1 VRKLGVTPRARSRPD
16 RAGDPL
22 DGLVNLFDLGIVLSV
37 AFLLAALSS
46 LKLSDILTDEKV
58 EVIRN
63 TSKGQQIITRQG
75 QKVTKIQLQPGQK
88 VVGRGDRIGSVYRLN
103 DGRVVYVQDGTAPPA
118 GATPATPPST
128 GGSGSGTKPPSGGG
142 ASPPSGSGGST
153 TTTPPPT
160 STTPPPSGG
169 GTPPSSTPKTTP
181 PPAGRGGQ

>member
-1 VRKLGVTPRARSRPD
+1 MKKLGVTPRARSRPD
-16 RAGDPL
+16 RGGDPL

-46 LKLSDILTDEKV
+46 LKLDDILTNERV

-75 QKVTKIQLQPGQK
+75 QKVTRIQLQPGQK

-103 DGRVVYVQDGTAPPA
+103 DGRIVYVEDGTAPPA
-118 GATPATPPST
+118 GSTPANPTTPPP
-128 GGSGSGTKPPSGGG
+128 GG
-142 ASPPSGSGGST
+142 GSGGSGGGGNT
-153 TTTPPPT
+153 TTTPPPGT

-169 GTPPSSTPKTTP
+169 GTAPSTPTTPTTPTTP
-181 PPAGRGGQ
+181 PPSGGGSRE

>member
-1 VRKLGVTPRARSRPD
+1 VRSLAVTPRARSRPD

-46 LKLSDILTDEKV
+46 LKLDDILTNEKV

-75 QKVTKIQLQPGQK
+75 QKVTRIQLQPGQR

-103 DGRVVYVQDGTAPPA
+103 DGRIVYVDDGTAPPA
-118 GATPATPPST
+118 GSTPATPT
-128 GGSGSGTKPPSGGG
+128 PPSGG
-142 ASPPSGSGGST
+142 SGRGGT
-153 TTTPPPT
+153 TT
-160 STTPPPSGG
+160 TTPPPSGG
-169 GTPPSSTPKTTP
+169 GTPPSTSTTP
-181 PPAGRGGQ
+181 TTPAPKPPSGGGK

>member
-1 VRKLGVTPRARSRPD
+1 MRKLAVTPRARSRPD

-46 LKLSDILTDEKV
+46 LKLDDILTNEKV

-75 QKVTKIQLQPGQK
+75 QKVTRIQLQPGQK

-103 DGRVVYVQDGTAPPA
+103 DGRIVYVQDGAAPPP

-128 GGSGSGTKPPSGGG
+128 GGSG
-142 ASPPSGSGGST
+142 GST
-153 TTTPPPT
+153 TPTTPSTPTTPPST
-160 STTPPPSGG
+160 NTTPPPSGG
-169 GTPPSSTPKTTP
+169 GSPPST
-181 PPAGRGGQ
+181 

>member
-46 LKLSDILTDEKV
+46 LKLDDILTNEKV

-63 TSKGQQIITRQG
+63 TSKGPQIITRQG
-75 QKVTKIQLQPGQK
+75 QKVTRIQLQPGQK

-103 DGRVVYVQDGTAPPA
+103 DGRIVYVEDGATPPA

-128 GGSGSGTKPPSGGG
+128 GGSGGSGGG
-142 ASPPSGSGGST
+142 NT
-153 TTTPPPT
+153 TPTTPTTPPST
-160 STTPPPSGG
+160 NTTPPPSGG
-169 GTPPSSTPKTTP
+169 GTPPSTSTTPTTP
-181 PPAGRGGQ
+181 PPSGGGRGE

>member
-1 VRKLGVTPRARSRPD
+1 MKKVTVTPRARSRPD

-46 LKLSDILTDEKV
+46 LKLDDILTNERV

-75 QKVTKIQLQPGQK
+75 EKVTRIQLQPGQR

-103 DGRVVYVQDGTAPPA
+103 DGRIVYVEDGTAPPA
-118 GATPATPPST
+118 GSTPATPT
-128 GGSGSGTKPPSGGG
+128 TPPPAGGG
-142 ASPPSGSGGST
+142 GSGGSGGGT
-153 TTTPPPT
+153 TTTPPPGT
-160 STTPPPSGG
+160 QTTPPPSGG
-169 GTPPSSTPKTTP
+169 GTPPPTTGTTPTTP
-181 PPAGRGGQ
+181 PPSGGGGSN

>member
-46 LKLSDILTDEKV
+46 LKLDDILTNEKV

-75 QKVTKIQLQPGQK
+75 QKVTRIQLQPGQK

-103 DGRVVYVQDGTAPPA
+103 DGRIVYVED
-118 GATPATPPST
+118 GATPPPGSRPATPPST
-128 GGSGSGTKPPSGGG
+128 GGSG
-142 ASPPSGSGGST
+142 GSGGSGGGNT
-153 TTTPPPT
+153 TPTTPTTPPST
-160 STTPPPSGG
+160 NTTPPPSGG
-169 GTPPSSTPKTTP
+169 GTPPGTSTTPTTP
-181 PPAGRGGQ
+181 PPSGGGRGE

>member
-1 VRKLGVTPRARSRPD
+1 MRKVGVTPRARSRPD
-16 RAGDPL
+16 RGGDPL

-46 LKLSDILTDEKV
+46 LKLDDILTNEKV

-75 QKVTKIQLQPGQK
+75 QKVTRIQLQPGQK

-103 DGRVVYVQDGTAPPA
+103 DGRIVYVEDGATPPA

-128 GGSGSGTKPPSGGG
+128 GGSGGSGGG
-142 ASPPSGSGGST
+142 NT
-153 TTTPPPT
+153 TPTTPTTPPST
-160 STTPPPSGG
+160 NTTPPPSGG
-169 GTPPSSTPKTTP
+169 GTPPSTSTTPTTP
-181 PPAGRGGQ
+181 PPSGGGRGE

>member
-1 VRKLGVTPRARSRPD
+1 VKKLNVTPRARSRPD
-16 RAGDPL
+16 RGGDPL

-46 LKLSDILTDEKV
+46 LKLDDILTNERV

-75 QKVTKIQLQPGQK
+75 QKVTRIQLQPGQK

-103 DGRVVYVQDGTAPPA
+103 DGRIVYVEDGAAPPA
-118 GATPATPPST
+118 GSTPANPTTP
-128 GGSGSGTKPPSGGG
+128 PPSGGSG
-142 ASPPSGSGGST
+142 GSGGGGNT
-153 TTTPPPT
+153 TTTPPPNT

-169 GTPPSSTPKTTP
+169 GTPTTPTTP
-181 PPAGRGGQ
+181 PPSGGGSRE

>member
-1 VRKLGVTPRARSRPD
+1 MRKLGVTPRARSRPD

-46 LKLSDILTDEKV
+46 LKLDDILTNEKV

-75 QKVTKIQLQPGQK
+75 QKVTRIQLQPGQR

-103 DGRVVYVQDGTAPPA
+103 DGRVVYVEDGTAPPA
-118 GATPATPPST
+118 GSTPATPPS
-128 GGSGSGTKPPSGGG
+128 GGSGGGATPPSGNQPPSGGT
-142 ASPPSGSGGST
+142 T
-153 TTTPPPT
+153 TTTPPP
-160 STTPPPSGG
+160 TTPPPSGG
-169 GTPPSSTPKTTP
+169 GTPPPSTNTTP
-181 PPAGRGGQ
+181 APRPPSGGGSSE